1 MSESLK
7 TQLLG
12 QDPEKLVELIFD
24 IAGESEISWAKIE
37 RLVSKPS
44 DNSKRFVQR
53 LNDIKNRGGFIPWKY
68 TSQFADK
75 LTDLLEDLNSGVSSP
90 EEGFRLICQ
99 FYKADS
105 FFFEMADD
113 SSGEIGGVFRNFAAD
128 IFSKFA
134 SQITDKNLIIN
145 EFIELMKNDD
155 YGARDELISHVHEFL
170 SEKEMRLLIELIEN
184 GKADKDEYVSSWML
198 ESIAKQLKD
207 APLFE
212 SIVRRHQKNPNAKSL
227 VKIAEVYFSSG
238 DIEKAQE
245 ILNTIKDQDSYG
257 RYEQEEL
264 QKNIYQRQGNT
275 AELFKIVYAA
285 FQNHFSSYTL
295 KDLLAVSGDDRR
307 LEFINEAKIK
317 IAAKKDWHSIDTEFL
332 MEIDDPDS
340 LEFYVLKYQE
350 KIQLGV
356 FYSEAS
362 LADYLV
368 DKKKYLAAS
377 VLYRGL
383 IAETLKKA
391 KAKYY
396 HHVINYLEIL
406 DHISPKIK
414 SWEGLDTHTLFL
426 QYLKKKHALKKS
438 LWSKYKA

>member
-1 MSESLK
+1 
-7 TQLLG
+7 
-12 QDPEKLVELIFD
+12 
-24 IAGESEISWAKIE
+24 
-37 RLVSKPS
+37 
-44 DNSKRFVQR
+44 
-53 LNDIKNRGGFIPWKY
+53 
-68 TSQFADK
+68 
-75 LTDLLEDLNSGVSSP
+75 
-90 EEGFRLICQ
+90 
-99 FYKADS
+99 
-105 FFFEMADD
+105 
-113 SSGEIGGVFRNFAAD
+113 
-128 IFSKFA
+128 
-134 SQITDKNLIIN
+134 
-145 EFIELMKNDD
+145 
-155 YGARDELISHVHEFL
+155 
-170 SEKEMRLLIELIEN
+170 
-184 GKADKDEYVSSWML
+184 
-198 ESIAKQLKD
+198 
-207 APLFE
+207 
-212 SIVRRHQKNPNAKSL
+212 
-227 VKIAEVYFSSG
+227 
-238 DIEKAQE
+238 
-245 ILNTIKDQDSYG
+245 
-257 RYEQEEL
+257 
-264 QKNIYQRQGNT
+264 
-275 AELFKIVYAA
+275 
-285 FQNHFSSYTL
+285 
-295 KDLLAVSGDDRR
+295 
-307 LEFINEAKIK
+307 
-317 IAAKKDWHSIDTEFL
+317 